1 MPQKNL
7 HYSECYFRPLFYRY
21 LYTIIISFFLLKMCT
36 KASSRGTTGI
46 LKTHL
51 TSGPSHYLQ
60 ASAELQSSVQQ
71 S

>member
-36 KASSRGTTGI
+36 KEDRGTTGI